1 MVNVN
6 TNKFD
11 YIKQLENE
19 IKLLKQRILNEI
31 ESSNKLLM
39 SERLKNEQLE
49 KENEMLRRRNY
60 YLTFIK

>member
-6 TNKFD
+6 TNKLD

-39 SERLKNEQLE
+39 GERLKNEQLE
-49 KENEMLRRRNY
+49 KENKMLRRRNH

>member
-6 TNKFD
+6 TNKLD

-39 SERLKNEQLE
+39 GERLKNEQLE
-49 KENEMLRRRNY
+49 KENEMLRRRNH

>member
-6 TNKFD
+6 TNKLD

-39 SERLKNEQLE
+39 GEKLKNEQLE
-49 KENEMLRRRNY
+49 KENEMLRRRNH
-60 YLTFIK
+60 YLTLIK